1 MHIIQ
6 NNPYRTIGLLVGA
19 TAAEQR
25 RQLTRLQRFLEA
37 DQEPEGDFSFPTL
50 GQIHRTIK
58 SVNEASAKL
67 NLDSDKMNAALFWFY
82 DGKTALKTD
91 EDAFKAIKEADL
103 DQVINIW
110 TKLTSNGEVSQRNA
124 SAYSNLGTLYL
135 SGILEGTNTNEAIL
149 EQGISLKLKFLES
162 SFYKELQHLATD
174 EKTYKPTKQELQLL
188 FLNQVQ
194 SEVEKSGTVTS
205 NKFLDILTKQEFSAK
220 EDFFKGFVQKPIE
233 QLECLLNE
241 CKTHR
246 KTKKED
252 VIVAGTNL
260 YNAARPILIQL
271 KGILG
276 VSNLNFT
283 SIADKISEEILQCG
297 IQLFNDYKDH
307 KTYDTGEPAME
318 LFIKAKNFAVG
329 NIAKQRIE
337 ENTENLQE
345 WIDDKPNRELNKKL
359 GDDVEFIIEKLNLA
373 SETLK
378 NKGKYP
384 KGYNDPYSD
393 LPLNEQPH
401 NKVITTQNKD
411 LDSLFR
417 TQMLLEHSSPFKTNE
432 YNINLFRIARDTVK
446 KCKPKLDNIKTS
458 VGSNNELYQKLS
470 NDVASLT
477 LACLIEY
484 VNNSGNSALGMPP
497 NITEHV
503 INAMGSIGELNM
515 NIEMRKRYND
525 QKEALANLHRAV
537 QRRSS
542 SSSSSGCYIATMAY
556 GDYEHPQVMILRQF
570 RDEVLDKSAFGKWFI
585 KNYYHYSPKL
595 VEKLKNKKGI
605 NTIIRKTLNQFIKL
619 IKAN

>member
-50 GQIHRTIK
+50 GQIHRTLK
-58 SVNEASAKL
+58 SVNEASSKL

-82 DGKTALKTD
+82 KGNPITD
-91 EDAFKAIKEADL
+91 EPAFDAIKEGDI

-135 SGILEGTNTNEAIL
+135 SGILEGTNTNEALL
-149 EQGISLKLKFLES
+149 EQGIYLKLKFLES
-162 SFYKELQHLATD
+162 DFIKDFKTLATD
-174 EKTYKPTKQELQLL
+174 ETFKATKKELQLL

-194 SEVEKSGTVTS
+194 SEIEKSEEISS
-205 NKFLDILTKQEFSAK
+205 NILLDILTKEDFSAK

-276 VSNLNFT
+276 VSNIKFI

-307 KTYDTGEPAME
+307 KTYDPSEPAMK

-345 WIDDKPNRELNKKL
+345 WIDDKPNRELNKKI

-373 SETLK
+373 SDTLK

-401 NKVITTQNKD
+401 NKVISTQNKD
-411 LDSLFR
+411 FDSLLR

-432 YNINLFRIARDTVK
+432 YNINLFRLARDTVK
-446 KCKPKLDNIKTS
+446 KCKPKLDSIKTS

-470 NDVASLT
+470 NDVASIT

-484 VNNSGNSALGMPP
+484 VNNSGNSALGIPP
-497 NITEHV
+497 NIDEHE
-503 INAMGSIGELNM
+503 INVMNSIGELEM
-515 NIEMRKRYND
+515 NFEMRKRYND
-525 QKEALANLHRAV
+525 QKNALANLHRAV

-542 SSSSSGCYIATMAY
+542 SSSSSSSGCYIATMAY
-556 GDYEHPQVMILRQF
+556 GDYDHPQVMILRQF
-570 RDEVLDKSAFGKWFI
+570 RDEVLDKSVVGKWFI
-585 KNYYHYSPKL
+585 KTYYLYSPKL
-595 VEKLKNKKGI
+595 VEKLKNKRRI
-605 NTIIRKTLNQFIKL
+605 NAIIRKTLNQFIKL
-619 IKAN
+619 IK